1 MTACIYTALAQLRRA
16 HPQWGWGVNPQG
28 VICGEREGV
37 ATCSICQG
45 EGGGWQARVTVWPLA
60 DEEDGEGVD
69 QGVVRAFE
77 AARKAARLEVVR

>member
-1 MTACIYTALAQLRRA
+1 V
-16 HPQWGWGVNPQG
+16 VNPQG

-37 ATCSICQG
+37 ATCSVCQG

-60 DEEDGEGVD
+60 DEEDGEGVGQD
-69 QGVVRAFE
+69 VVRAFE